1 MSSVGRVSANTR
13 KLICDAVACNSRT
26 AVKGSARK
34 VICEPKR
41 DTVEPAHSF
50 KKFGCRQSPAGA
62 EDDGVFIVKIHFS
75 CMNNNGK
82 KDSIPVL
89 VTTVAEKAASLVGC

>member
-1 MSSVGRVSANTR
+1 MYGRVSANTR
-13 KLICDAVACNSRT
+13 KLICFAVACKSRT
-26 AVKGSARK
+26 AVNGSARK

-50 KKFGCRQSPAGA
+50 KKFGCRQSAVGA
-62 EDDGVFIVKIHFS
+62 KGDGVFIVKIHFS
-75 CMNNNGK
+75 CVNKNGK

-89 VTTVAEKAASLVGC
+89 VTTGC